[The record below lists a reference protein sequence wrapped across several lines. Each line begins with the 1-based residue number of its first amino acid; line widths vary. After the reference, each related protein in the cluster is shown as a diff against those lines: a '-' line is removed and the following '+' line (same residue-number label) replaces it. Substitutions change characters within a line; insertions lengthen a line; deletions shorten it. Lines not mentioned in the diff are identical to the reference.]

1 MQVIAFVSQK
11 VGGVRK
17 QIIAILTL
25 IVCVQSFAS
34 DPHPVEAKD
43 VYTLYRSS
51 IVDRGLRIH
60 VATFDSVDGA
70 EYNRENCQ
78 IARGLFQAQ
87 PGVSVQYWCERGYF
101 SKE

>member
-1 MQVIAFVSQK
+1 M
-11 VGGVRK
+11 RT
-17 QIIAILTL
+17 QIISILTL
-25 IVCVQSFAS
+25 AVCGQSLAS
-34 DPHPVEAKD
+34 DPPPIDAKD

-51 IVDRGLRIH
+51 IVERGLRIH

-87 PGVSVQYWCERGYF
+87 PGVTVQYWCERGYF